1 MRLSAKLA
9 HMKTRNLLIL
19 SAVVLALIVGAA
31 AWQLSSGN
39 LFGSDIRRGDT
50 TVATTATSSAPPDS
64 APPDSVPPDSAPPD
78 SAPPDTVPTAAT
90 PTDSAPTGGPTTD
103 GGLEVRG
110 NGIGAFTFGAPAD
123 KVIAAMTARFGAPG
137 DDTGWEPQPTPCD
150 EMGVDN
156 RSITWGWITL
166 TFSNG
171 PTRYAPAETN
181 HLMSVSLYD
190 PGDSTPVPDV
200 RASDGEALI
209 GTTLAEL
216 QARIAG
222 TTGFDNEITGPS
234 FSTPDGL
241 EGGLEPP
248 TQFDPASTVNPSST
262 VDPAGVIRSLRAGNV
277 CID

>member
-64 APPDSVPPDSAPPD
+64 APPDSAPPD
-78 SAPPDTVPTAAT
+78 SALDTV
-90 PTDSAPTGGPTTD
+90 PTDSAPGPTTD
-103 GGLEVRG
+103 AGLEVRG

-123 KVIAAMTARFGAPG
+123 QVIAAMTARFGAPG